1 MAVVDL
7 NDHEWINSDGLKVY
21 FDTDKARAQRGGEY
35 SVLTGG
41 KHVVEVVIDLTTLS
55 TTNQTIVV
63 DNVIIPNG
71 ALIDTVTFYA
81 TVAATSSGNGTIDL
95 GLVDQDFSTEID
107 FNGILAAVAKTTV
120 DNIGEMNTVTQ
131 GTTGAGALFGTKLT
145 NSGYIVAN
153 LNTAAYQ
160 TGKVV
165 FRIFYSFPLAADL

>member
-1 MAVVDL
+1 MSVVDY
-7 NDHEWINSDGLKVY
+7 NTNEWINSDGLKVL
-21 FDTDKARAQRGGEY
+21 FGTDQARAARGGEY

-41 KHVVEVVIDLTTLS
+41 RHVVEVIVDLTTLS
-55 TTNQTIVV
+55 TSNQTIVV

-71 ALIDTVTFYA
+71 AFIETVNVYA
-81 TVAATSSGNGTIDL
+81 TVAATSSGNGTIDV

-107 FNGILAAVAKTTV
+107 FNGLVAAMVKGSV
-120 DNIGEMNTVTQ
+120 DNIGEMNTLTQ
-131 GTTGAGALFGTKLT
+131 GITYAGALVGTKIT

-165 FRIFYSFPLAADL
+165 VRIFYSVPLSADL